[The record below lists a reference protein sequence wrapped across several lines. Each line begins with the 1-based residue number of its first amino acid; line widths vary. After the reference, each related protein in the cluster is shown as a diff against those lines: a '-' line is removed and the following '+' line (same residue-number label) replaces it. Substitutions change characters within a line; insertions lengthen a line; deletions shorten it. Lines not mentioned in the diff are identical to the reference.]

1 MRKRLLA
8 FLTVLL
14 LCTSLIIPVGAAEV
28 SDKFTLINQIALYI
42 EQNYKFNTTSEL
54 VKNRALKY
62 MLESGDTDVDNIL
75 AAMMDGLDDYSR
87 YFTEEEYTEFS
98 DALTASL
105 RGIGVSVIKVKGG
118 CAVLDVLSHSP
129 AEKAGVKKYDVITE
143 IDGKSIADL
152 TIDEIS
158 ALIRGEEATSVKIA
172 VKRMG
177 QEQKLGFDIIRANVE
192 ESTVSWKKLDDDT
205 AYIEFTSLTL
215 NSDVFMKAAL
225 DEIDKCGIKKIVLDL
240 RDNTGGYLDATVNI
254 CSMFVPEG
262 PVGYI
267 DYKDPEKLETF
278 YSDNKKP
285 KYSLAVLINGN
296 TASGAELLSGTIQ
309 DYGIGK
315 LFGEKSFG
323 KGTVQTTLQL
333 KNGGAIKL
341 TIGKYYTAKK
351 QDVANDHINPDVKVE
366 NSYIK
371 MSTDG
376 FEELDFDNEVT
387 LRSKG
392 KHVLAIEQR
401 LKLLGLMDMADEVA
415 DSATMDAIALMKTY
429 YGEAPSYETD
439 INFLSYLNSFDYE
452 SHYTVNDRQLEAAYD
467 YLKGIKK

>member
-1 MRKRLLA
+1 M
-8 FLTVLL
+8 
-14 LCTSLIIPVGAAEV
+14 PVGAAEI

-54 VKNRALKY
+54 VKNRALEY
-62 MLESGDTDVDNIL
+62 MLKSGDTDIDNIL
-75 AAMMDGLDDYSR
+75 DAMMDSLDDYSR
-87 YFTEEEYTEFS
+87 YFTEEEYADFTE
-98 DALTASL
+98 ALTASL
-105 RGIGVSVIKVKGG
+105 RGIGVSVRKVKGG
-118 CAVLDVLSHSP
+118 CAVLDVLSYSP

-152 TIDEIS
+152 SIDEIS
-158 ALIRGEEATSVKIA
+158 ALIRGEEATAVKIA
-172 VKRMG
+172 VKRIG
-177 QEQKLGFDIIRANVE
+177 QEKTLCFDIIRANVE
-192 ESTVSWKKLDDDT
+192 ESTVSWKKLDDET

-309 DYGIGK
+309 DYGVGK

-351 QDVANDHINPDVKVE
+351 QDVAKDHINPDVKVE

-387 LRSKG
+387 LGSEG

-401 LKLLGLMDMADEVA
+401 LKLLGLMDTADEVA
-415 DSATMDAIALMKTY
+415 DSETLDAIALMKTY

-452 SHYTVNDRQLEAAYD
+452 SHYTVNDRQLEAAYN